1 MPRRPRICPGGLVYH
16 VLNRAVARL
25 ALFEKDAD
33 YEAFERVLAEALV
46 EHPTRLLAYCI
57 MPNHWHLVVWPR
69 HDGELTDFL
78 RWLTHTH
85 VMRWHAHFGTSGTGH
100 LYQGRF
106 KAFPIQTDDHFYTV
120 VRYAE
125 RNALRANLV
134 EKAEDWRWGS
144 LWQRTRG
151 TEEQKRLLSVWPSP
165 EPARWTAHVNAP
177 QTEAEVKSV
186 REAIR
191 RGCPFGS
198 PIWQK
203 RTAGRLGLDWTL
215 RARGR
220 PRKDKQPPPRT

>member
-1 MPRRPRICPGGLVYH
+1 M
-16 VLNRAVARL
+16 
-25 ALFEKDAD
+25 
-33 YEAFERVLAEALV
+33 RVS
-46 EHPTRLLAYCI
+46 P
-57 MPNHWHLVVWPR
+57 
-69 HDGELTDFL
+69 
-78 RWLTHTH
+78 
-85 VMRWHAHFGTSGTGH
+85 TGH

-134 EKAEDWRWGS
+134 EKADEWRWSS
-144 LWQRTRG
+144 LWRRTWG
-151 TEEQKRLLSVWPSP
+151 TEEQKLLLSAWPLP
-165 EPARWTAHVNAP
+165 ESSRWKAHVNAP
-177 QTEAEVKSV
+177 QSEAEVKAV

-203 RTAGRLGLDWTL
+203 RTAGRLRLDWTL

-220 PRKDKQPPPRT
+220 PRKQQPPAGT